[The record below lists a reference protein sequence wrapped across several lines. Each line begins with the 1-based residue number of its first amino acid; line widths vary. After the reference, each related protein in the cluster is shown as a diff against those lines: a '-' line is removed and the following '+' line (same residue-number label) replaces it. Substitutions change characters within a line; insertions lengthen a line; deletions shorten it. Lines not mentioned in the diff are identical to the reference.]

1 MPATDNYRWNQKTLN
16 GVFAASSVILL
27 VSVIVMMRAD
37 QADEWKGYQRTNFK
51 LDATVRKADLAKIE
65 SPEFRKQLAE
75 MDAQVKAAEEK
86 LAQIRIDQAPVFKD
100 QDTLQRSVDA
110 LEINLK
116 FKNSIRDQARA
127 QYDLAVRDALAADLT
142 QARFDAFRSKQ
153 DACDATKVELDAAKE
168 LLVTRNSEV
177 KALTS

>member
-16 GVFAASSVILL
+16 GVFAASSLILL
-27 VSVIVMMRAD
+27 LSVIVMMRAD

-65 SPEFRKQLAE
+65 SPEFRKQRAE
-75 MDAQVKAAEEK
+75 MDAKVKAAEEK
-86 LAQIRIDQAPVFKD
+86 LNQIKIDQAPLFKE

-110 LEINLK
+110 LEIDLK

-127 QYDLAVRDALAADLT
+127 QYDLAVRDALPKDLT
-142 QARFDAFRSKQ
+142 QARFDAYRSK
-153 DACDATKVELDAAKE
+153 
-168 LLVTRNSEV
+168 
-177 KALTS
+177 